1 MKGII
6 IHSINNNNNNQFNT
20 KTNNPC
26 QLITHINTT
35 LFNVFVTT
43 DIDEFT
49 HTYSKITHYGLG
61 TQLL

>member
-1 MKGII
+1 MKRTI
-6 IHSINNNNNNQFNT
+6 IHNINKNNNNQFNT

-26 QLITHINTT
+26 QIITRNNTT

-43 DIDEFT
+43 DIDKFI
-49 HTYSKITHYGLG
+49 HTYRKITHYELG